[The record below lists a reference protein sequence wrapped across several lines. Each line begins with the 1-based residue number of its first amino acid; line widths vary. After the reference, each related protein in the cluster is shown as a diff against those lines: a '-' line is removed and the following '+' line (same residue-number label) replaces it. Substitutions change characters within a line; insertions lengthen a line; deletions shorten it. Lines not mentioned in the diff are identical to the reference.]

1 MRDEVLELCGEFHGA
16 VEDYPFGDEVAVF
29 KVGGK
34 MFALVML
41 EGEPGRV
48 NLKCDPDLAI
58 ELRARFPAVIP
69 GYHTNKR
76 HWNTVELDGSIDDDE
91 LREMIDHSYD
101 LVLRKLP
108 RRAGRASSAAVMR
121 ASGVDASDQ
130 GVPPRLVHAHRVP
143 AGALRHHRRELP
155 PSRTASGDA
164 LRLRHLPQGPDRRDA
179 MMSRWMS
186 GRWRSSAI
194 ASCGSS

>member
-1 MRDEVLELCGEFHGA
+1 VLELCADLLGA
-16 VEDYPFGDEVAVF
+16 VEDYPFGDEVTVF

-58 ELRARFPAVIP
+58 ELRARFPAVTP
-69 GYHTNKR
+69 GYHMSKR

-101 LVLRKLP
+101 LVLGTLP
-108 RRAGRASSAAVMR
+108 RRVRDEILGR
-121 ASGVDASDQ
+121 G
-130 GVPPRLVHAHRVP
+130 
-143 AGALRHHRRELP
+143 
-155 PSRTASGDA
+155 
-164 LRLRHLPQGPDRRDA
+164 
-179 MMSRWMS
+179 
-186 GRWRSSAI
+186 
-194 ASCGSS
+194 